1 MAKKDYE
8 EKIEEL
14 LEGSEKENVEVEI
27 EVKDTEQDLQDLVG
41 VLKSEMDDAKD
52 FINQVGQERAE
63 STEYY
68 LGNEP
73 ESTSSLQSEFIST
86 DVRDTVLFM
95 LPQIMRTFFGTK
107 KVVEFVPK
115 GPEDIALAE
124 QQTDYINY
132 LIQEKN
138 PGFQVL
144 YSAFKDAL
152 VRKTGFVKVFWDDSV
167 KATTHE
173 YTGLDPQSY
182 QALVLDP
189 NVEIVQESVTMEKII
204 QIDPLSGEQVEMEIP
219 AKYDLVIRRL
229 KPKDQV
235 CIEAVPPEEILIAR
249 HARTLEE
256 ASYVAHRMIK
266 SASELVAMGYDYDEI
281 EEYIGYTGSSL
292 DPEAFEEIEARNP
305 FDNMVYPD
313 RTDSGG
319 KDALYIEH
327 YINYDFDGDGIDER
341 IRVCTIGNGLHVLNV
356 EQWDE
361 LPICMFC
368 PDPEPHT
375 AIGSCPADY
384 LKPIQAAKSQIMRD
398 TLDSLGHSIFPRMAV
413 VEGQVNIDDVLNTD
427 IGQPI
432 RVRAPGMVQPFSVP
446 FVGKEAFPVLGY
458 LDESKENRTGVSKAS
473 AGLNAD
479 ALQSSTKAAVAA
491 TMSGAQGRIELICR
505 HFAEGGLKDMFKIVN
520 NLVIK
525 HQNAQDVFRLNGK
538 FIPVDPRYWDSD
550 KDMIVNVAISKSS
563 DEEKFAVL
571 TQVAGKQEQIMQLLG
586 PSNPLVSLQQYANT
600 LTKFVE
606 LAGFKDSSQFFNAEV
621 PPMPPQQPPEEQK
634 PDATEMLAQAEA
646 MKAQVSAQKAMI
658 DAETDRMKIIMDD
671 DRQRDIEEAQIR
683 LKAAELMAKY
693 GAQVNIAEINAIMER
708 DRETIRQTAKAQS
721 QGLFTGNV
729 PPQNL

>member
-1 MAKKDYE
+1 MAEKKV
-8 EKIEEL
+8 K
-14 LEGSEKENVEVEI
+14 EI
-27 EVKDTEQDLQDLVG
+27 EAEIEMQVDEESSMIDLVG
-41 VLKSEMDDAKD
+41 VIKSEMDDAKD
-52 FINQVGQERAE
+52 FIHQVGEERAE

-68 LGNEP
+68 LGSEP
-73 ESTSSLQSEFIST
+73 EATSTLQSEFIST

-95 LPQIMRTFFGTK
+95 LPSIMRTFFGTK
-107 KVVEFVPK
+107 KVVEFVPN
-115 GPEDIALAE
+115 GPEDIPLAE

-132 LIQEKN
+132 IVQQKN
-138 PGFQVL
+138 QGFNVL

-152 VRKTGFVKVFWDDSV
+152 VRKTGFVKGFWDDSIT
-167 KATTHE
+167 ASTHE
-173 YTGLDPQSY
+173 YTGLDPQAY

-189 NVEIVQESVTMEKII
+189 NVEIVEESVTMQSITTV
-204 QIDPLSGEQVEMEIP
+204 DPVSGEEVTQEIP
-219 AKYDLVIRRL
+219 AMYDITIRRV
-229 KPKDQV
+229 KAKNQV
-235 CIEAVPPEEILIAR
+235 CLEAIPPEEVLISR
-249 HARTLEE
+249 HARDIKS

-266 SASELVAMGYDYDEI
+266 SVSELVAMGYDADEI
-281 EEYIGYTGSSL
+281 DEYASYAGTAL
-292 DPEAFEEIEARNP
+292 DPESYDEQQARNP

-313 RTDSGG
+313 RNDSGG
-319 KDALYIEH
+319 KDVLYIEH
-327 YINYDFDGDGIDER
+327 YLFYDFDGDGIDER
-341 IRVCTIGNGLHVLNV
+341 IRVCTIGDGLHILNV
-356 EQWDE
+356 EQWDD
-361 LPICMFC
+361 LPIVMFC

-505 HFAEGGLKDMFKIVN
+505 HFAEGGMKDLFTLVN

-538 FIPVDPRYWDSD
+538 FVPVDPRYWDSD
-550 KDMIVNVAISKSS
+550 KDLVCNVAISKSS
-563 DEEKFAVL
+563 DEEKFATL
-571 TQVAGKQEQIMQLLG
+571 GSLAGKQEQILQTLG
-586 PSNPLVSLQQYANT
+586 PSNPMVSLQQYSNT
-600 LTKFVE
+600 LARMIE
-606 LAGFKDSSQFFNAEV
+606 MAGFKDPESFINTEV
-621 PPMPPQQPPEEQK
+621 PPLPPTPQETK
-634 PDATEMLAQAEA
+634 PDAAELLAQAEA
-646 MKAQVSAQKAMI
+646 QKAQVQAQKAII

-683 LKAAELMAKY
+683 LKAAELIGKY
-693 GAQVNIAEINAIMER
+693 GTQVNIAEINAIMER
-708 DRETIRQTAKAQS
+708 DRETIRQSAKDQA

-729 PPQNL
+729 QQNI

>member
-1 MAKKDYE
+1 MAEKKV
-8 EKIEEL
+8 K
-14 LEGSEKENVEVEI
+14 EI
-27 EVKDTEQDLQDLVG
+27 EAEIEMQVDEESSMIDLVG
-41 VLKSEMDDAKD
+41 VIKSEMDDAKD
-52 FINQVGQERAE
+52 FIHQVGEERAE

-68 LGNEP
+68 LGGEP
-73 ESTSSLQSEFIST
+73 EATSTLQSEFIST

-95 LPQIMRTFFGTK
+95 LPNIMRTFFGTK
-107 KVVEFVPK
+107 KVVEFVPN
-115 GPEDIALAE
+115 GPEDIPLAE

-132 LIQEKN
+132 IVQQKN
-138 PGFQVL
+138 QGFNVL

-152 VRKTGFVKVFWDDSV
+152 VRKTGFVKGFWDDSIT
-167 KATTHE
+167 ASTHE
-173 YTGLDPQSY
+173 YTGLDPQAY

-189 NVEIVQESVTMEKII
+189 NVEIVEESVTMQSITTV
-204 QIDPLSGEQVEMEIP
+204 DPVSGEEVTQEIP
-219 AKYDLVIRRL
+219 AMYDITIRRV
-229 KPKDQV
+229 KAKNQV
-235 CIEAVPPEEILIAR
+235 CLEAIPPEEVLISR
-249 HARTLEE
+249 HARDIKS

-266 SASELVAMGYDYDEI
+266 SVSELVAMGYDADEI
-281 EEYIGYTGSSL
+281 DEYASYAGTAL
-292 DPEAFEEIEARNP
+292 DPESYDEQQARNP

-313 RTDSGG
+313 RNDSGG
-319 KDALYIEH
+319 KDVLYIEH
-327 YINYDFDGDGIDER
+327 YLFYDFDGDGIDER
-341 IRVCTIGNGLHVLNV
+341 IRVCTIGDGLHILNV
-356 EQWDE
+356 EQWDD
-361 LPICMFC
+361 LPIVMFC

-505 HFAEGGLKDMFKIVN
+505 HFAEGGMKDLFTLVN

-538 FIPVDPRYWDSD
+538 FVPVDPRYWNAD
-550 KDMIVNVAISKSS
+550 KDLICNVAISKSS
-563 DEEKFAVL
+563 DEEKFAIL
-571 TQVAGKQEQIMQLLG
+571 GSLAGKQEQILQTLG
-586 PSNPLVSLQQYANT
+586 PSNPMVSLQQYSNT
-600 LTKFVE
+600 LARMIE
-606 LAGFKDSSQFFNAEV
+606 MAGFKDPESFINTEV
-621 PPMPPQQPPEEQK
+621 PPLPPTPQETK
-634 PDATEMLAQAEA
+634 PDAAELLAQAEA
-646 MKAQVSAQKAMI
+646 QKAQVQAQKAII

-683 LKAAELMAKY
+683 LKAAELIGKY
-693 GAQVNIAEINAIMER
+693 GTQVNIAEINAIMER
-708 DRETIRQTAKAQS
+708 DRETIRQTAKDQA

-729 PPQNL
+729 QQNI

>member
-1 MAKKDYE
+1 MAKKIKE
-8 EKIEEL
+8 ETVK
-14 LEGSEKENVEVEI
+14 VEMQEAT
-27 EVKDTEQDLQDLVG
+27 DMDNLVG
-41 VLKSEMDDAKD
+41 VIKSEMDDAKD
-52 FINQVGQERAE
+52 FIHQVGSERAE

-73 ESTSSLQSEFIST
+73 EGTSSLQSEFVST
-86 DVRDTVLFM
+86 DVRESVLFM
-95 LPQIMRTFFGTK
+95 LPSIMRTFFGTK
-107 KVVEFVPK
+107 KIVEFVPK
-115 GPEDIALAE
+115 GPEDIQLAE

-132 LIQEKN
+132 LIREKN

-144 YSAFKDAL
+144 YDVFKDAL

-167 KATTHE
+167 TATTHE
-173 YTGLDPQSY
+173 YSNIDPQSY
-182 QALVLDP
+182 QALILNK
-189 NVEIVQESVTMEKII
+189 NVEVIEESATQETITTF
-204 QIDPLSGEQVEMEIP
+204 DPISGEEVTQEIP
-219 AKYDLVIRRL
+219 VSYDLTIRRL

-235 CIEAVPPEEILIAR
+235 CIESVPPEEILISR
-249 HARTLEE
+249 HARNIET

-266 SASELVAMGYDYDEI
+266 SVSDLVAMGYDPEEI
-281 EEYIGYTGSSL
+281 EEFAGYGGSSL
-292 DPEAFEEIEARNP
+292 DPESYEEEQARNP

-313 RTDSGG
+313 RNDAGG
-319 KDALYIEH
+319 KDVYYVEH
-327 YINYDFDGDGIDER
+327 YLYYDFDGDGIDER
-341 IRVCTIGNGLHVLNV
+341 IRVCTAGDGLHVLNV
-356 EQWDE
+356 EPWDE

-398 TLDSLGHSIFPRMAV
+398 TLDSLGHSIFPRMGI

-432 RVRAPGMVQPFSVP
+432 RMRAPGMVQPFAVP

-473 AGLNAD
+473 AGLNAE
-479 ALQSSTKAAVAA
+479 ALQSTTSAAVTA

-505 HFAEGGLKDMFKIVN
+505 HFAEGGLKAMFKTVN

-550 KDMIVNVAISKSS
+550 KDMVVNVAISKSS
-563 DEEKFAVL
+563 DQEKFQVL
-571 TQVAGKQEQIMQLLG
+571 SQVAVKQEQIMQLLG
-586 PSNPLVSLQQYANT
+586 PQNPLVSMQQYANT
-600 LTKFVE
+600 LTRMIE
-606 LAGFKDSSQFFNAEV
+606 LAGFQDAQSFINTEV
-621 PPMPPQQPPEEQK
+621 PPMPPMPQEPPQPDP
-634 PDATEMLAQAEA
+634 AALLAQAEA
-646 MKAQVSAQKAMI
+646 QKAQVQAQKAII

-671 DRQRDIEEAQIR
+671 DRQRDIEEAQLR
-683 LKAAELMAKY
+683 VKALELQAKY
-693 GAQVNIAEINAIMER
+693 GAQINIAEINAIMER
-708 DRETIRQTAKAQS
+708 DRENIRQNAKNQA

-729 PPQNL
+729 PPTQNF

>member
-1 MAKKDYE
+1 MAKK
-8 EKIEEL
+8 KV
-14 LEGSEKENVEVEI
+14 KEI
-27 EVKDTEQDLQDLVG
+27 EAEIEMQLDEESSMIDLVG
-41 VLKSEMDDAKD
+41 VIKSEMDDAKD
-52 FINQVGQERAE
+52 FIHQVGEERAE

-68 LGNEP
+68 LGGEP
-73 ESTSSLQSEFIST
+73 EATSTLQSEFIST

-95 LPQIMRTFFGTK
+95 LPNIMRTFFGTK
-107 KVVEFVPK
+107 KVVEFVPN
-115 GPEDIALAE
+115 GPEDIPLAE

-132 LIQEKN
+132 IVQQKN
-138 PGFQVL
+138 QGFNVM

-152 VRKTGFVKVFWDDSV
+152 VRKTGFVKGFWDDSIT
-167 KATTHE
+167 ASTHE
-173 YTGLDPQSY
+173 YTGVDPQSY

-189 NVEIVQESVTMEKII
+189 NVEIVEESVTMETITTL
-204 QIDPLSGEQVEMEIP
+204 DPVSGEEVVQEIP
-219 AKYDLVIRRL
+219 AMYDITIRRV
-229 KPKDQV
+229 KAKNQV
-235 CIEAVPPEEILIAR
+235 CLEAIPPEEVLISR
-249 HARTLEE
+249 HARDIKS

-266 SASELVAMGYDYDEI
+266 SVSELVAMGYDQDEI
-281 EEYIGYTGSSL
+281 EEYASYAGTAL
-292 DPEAFEEIEARNP
+292 DPESYDEQQARNP

-313 RTDSGG
+313 RNDSGG
-319 KDALYIEH
+319 KDVLYIEH
-327 YINYDFDGDGIDER
+327 YLFYDFDGDGIDER
-341 IRVCTIGNGLHVLNV
+341 IRVCTVGDGLHVLNV
-356 EQWDE
+356 EQWDD
-361 LPICMFC
+361 LPIVMFC

-505 HFAEGGLKDMFKIVN
+505 HFAEGGMKDLFTLVN

-538 FIPVDPRYWDSD
+538 FVPVDPRYWDAD
-550 KDMIVNVAISKSS
+550 KDLVCNVAISKSS
-563 DEEKFAVL
+563 DEEKFAIL
-571 TQVAGKQEQIMQLLG
+571 GSLAGKQEQILQTLG
-586 PSNPLVSLQQYANT
+586 PSNPMVSLQQYSNT
-600 LTKFVE
+600 LARMIE
-606 LAGFKDSSQFFNAEV
+606 MAGFKDPESFVNTEV
-621 PPMPPQQPPEEQK
+621 PPMPPAPQETK
-634 PDATEMLAQAEA
+634 PDAAELLAQAEA
-646 MKAQVSAQKAMI
+646 QKAQVQAQKAII

-671 DRQRDIEEAQIR
+671 DRNRDIEEAQIR
-683 LKAAELMAKY
+683 LKAAELIGKY
-693 GAQVNIAEINAIMER
+693 GTQVNIAEINAIMER
-708 DRETIRQTAKAQS
+708 DRETIRQTAKDQA

-729 PPQNL
+729 PQNI

>member
-1 MAKKDYE
+1 MAKQYKE
-8 EKIEEL
+8 EMSVKVSEETNM
-14 LEGSEKENVEVEI
+14 EN
-27 EVKDTEQDLQDLVG
+27 LVG
-41 VLKSEMDDAKD
+41 VIKSEMDDASD
-52 FINQVGQERAE
+52 FIHQVGSDRAE

-73 ESTSSLQSEFIST
+73 EGTSSLQSEFIST
-86 DVRDTVLFM
+86 DVRESILFM
-95 LPQIMRTFFGTK
+95 LPSIMRTFFGTK

-115 GPEDIALAE
+115 GPEDIQLAE

-132 LIQEKN
+132 IIQQKN
-138 PGFQVL
+138 NGFQVL
-144 YSAFKDAL
+144 YDAFKDAL
-152 VRKTGFVKVFWDDSV
+152 VRKTGFVKVFWDDTV

-182 QALVLDP
+182 QALIIDKD
-189 NVEIVQESVTMEKII
+189 VEIVEESSITETITTL
-204 QIDPLSGEQVEMEIP
+204 DPVSGEEITQEIP
-219 AKYDLVIRRL
+219 TSYDLTIRRL
-229 KPKDQV
+229 KQKNQV
-235 CIEAVPPEEILIAR
+235 CIEAIPPEEVLISR
-249 HARTLEE
+249 HARDLES

-266 SASELVAMGYDYDEI
+266 SVSDLVAMGYDQ
-281 EEYIGYTGSSL
+281 EEVEQHAGYGGSAV

-313 RTDSGG
+313 RNDAGG
-319 KDALYIEH
+319 KDVLYVEH
-327 YINYDFDGDGIDER
+327 YLFYDFDGDGIDER
-341 IRVCTIGNGLHVLNV
+341 VRVCSIGNGLHVVNV
-356 EQWDE
+356 EPWDE

-398 TLDSLGHSIFPRMAV
+398 TLDSLGHSIFPRMGI

-432 RVRAPGMVQPFSVP
+432 RMRAPGMVQPFAVP

-458 LDESKENRTGVSKAS
+458 LDEAKENRTGVSKAS

-479 ALQSSTKAAVAA
+479 ALQSSTSQAVSA
-491 TMSGAQGRIELICR
+491 TMSGAQGRVELICR
-505 HFAEGGLKDMFKIVN
+505 HFAEGGLKDIFKTVN

-525 HQNAQDVFRLNGK
+525 HQNAQDVYRLNNK
-538 FIPVDPRYWDSD
+538 FVPVDPRYWDND
-550 KDMIVNVAISKSS
+550 KDIIVNVAISKSS
-563 DEEKFAVL
+563 DQEKFAVL
-571 TQVAGKQEQIMQLLG
+571 QNVAQKQEQIMQLLG
-586 PSNPLVSLQQYANT
+586 PQNPLVSMQQYANT
-600 LTKFVE
+600 LTKMIE
-606 LAGFKDSSQFFNAEV
+606 MAGFKDSSSFINTEV
-621 PPMPPQQPPEEQK
+621 PPMPPQQPEEQK
-634 PDATEMLAQAEA
+634 PDAAEMLAQAEA

-671 DRQRDIEEAQIR
+671 DRQRDIEEAQ
-683 LKAAELMAKY
+683 LKVKAMEMQAKY
-693 GAQVNIAEINAIMER
+693 GAQINIAEINAIMER
-708 DRETIRQTAKAQS
+708 DREGIRQNAKAQA

-729 PPQNL
+729 PPQNI

>member
-1 MAKKDYE
+1 MAKK
-8 EKIEEL
+8 KV
-14 LEGSEKENVEVEI
+14 KEI
-27 EVKDTEQDLQDLVG
+27 EAEIEMQVDEESSMIDLVG
-41 VLKSEMDDAKD
+41 VIKSEMDDAKD
-52 FINQVGQERAE
+52 FIHQVGEERSE

-68 LGNEP
+68 LGSEP
-73 ESTSSLQSEFIST
+73 EATSTLQSEFIST

-95 LPQIMRTFFGTK
+95 LPNIMRTFFGTK
-107 KVVEFVPK
+107 KVVEFVPN
-115 GPEDIALAE
+115 GPEDIPLAE

-132 LIQEKN
+132 IVQQKN
-138 PGFQVL
+138 QGFNVM

-152 VRKTGFVKVFWDDSV
+152 VRKTGFVKGFWDDSIT
-167 KATTHE
+167 ASTHE

-189 NVEIVQESVTMEKII
+189 NVEIVEESVTMETITTL
-204 QIDPLSGEQVEMEIP
+204 DPVSGEEVTQEIP
-219 AKYDLVIRRL
+219 AMYDITIRRV
-229 KPKDQV
+229 KAKNQV
-235 CIEAVPPEEILIAR
+235 CLEAIPPEEVLISR
-249 HARTLEE
+249 HARDIKS

-266 SASELVAMGYDYDEI
+266 SVSELVAMGYDQDEI
-281 EEYIGYTGSSL
+281 EEYASYAGTAL
-292 DPEAFEEIEARNP
+292 DPESYDEQQARNP

-313 RTDSGG
+313 RNDSGG
-319 KDALYIEH
+319 KDVLYIEH
-327 YINYDFDGDGIDER
+327 YLFYDFDGDGIDER
-341 IRVCTIGNGLHVLNV
+341 IRVCTVGDGLHVLNV
-356 EQWDE
+356 EQWDD
-361 LPICMFC
+361 LPIVMFC

-505 HFAEGGLKDMFKIVN
+505 HFAEGGMKDLFTLIN

-525 HQNAQDVFRLNGK
+525 HQNSQDVFRLNGK
-538 FIPVDPRYWDSD
+538 FIPVDPRYWNAD
-550 KDMIVNVAISKSS
+550 KDLIVNVAISKSS
-563 DEEKFAVL
+563 DEEKFAIL
-571 TQVAGKQEQIMQLLG
+571 GSVAGKQEQILQTLG
-586 PSNPLVSLQQYANT
+586 PNNPMVSLQQYANT
-600 LTKFVE
+600 LSRMIE
-606 LAGFKDSSQFFNAEV
+606 MAGFKDPESFINTEV
-621 PPMPPQQPPEEQK
+621 PPMPPAPEQMK
-634 PDATEMLAQAEA
+634 PDATEILAQAEA
-646 MKAQVSAQKAMI
+646 QKAQNQAQKAII

-671 DRQRDIEEAQIR
+671 DRQRDETEAQIR
-683 LKAAELMAKY
+683 LKAAELLAKY
-693 GAQVNIAEINAIMER
+693 GTQVNIAEINAIMER
-708 DRETIRQTAKAQS
+708 DRETIRQTAKDQA

-729 PPQNL
+729 PQNI

>member
-1 MAKKDYE
+1 MAEKKV
-8 EKIEEL
+8 K
-14 LEGSEKENVEVEI
+14 EI
-27 EVKDTEQDLQDLVG
+27 EAEIEMKLDEESSMIDLVG
-41 VLKSEMDDAKD
+41 VIKSEMDDAKD
-52 FINQVGQERAE
+52 FIHQVGEERAE

-68 LGNEP
+68 LGGEP
-73 ESTSSLQSEFIST
+73 EATSTLQSEFIST

-95 LPQIMRTFFGTK
+95 LPSIMRTFFGTK
-107 KVVEFVPK
+107 KVVEFVPN
-115 GPEDIALAE
+115 GPEDIPLAE

-132 LIQEKN
+132 IVQQKN
-138 PGFQVL
+138 QGFNVM

-152 VRKTGFVKVFWDDSV
+152 VRKTGFVKGFWDDSIT
-167 KATTHE
+167 ASTHE

-189 NVEIVQESVTMEKII
+189 NVEIVEESVTMETITTL
-204 QIDPLSGEQVEMEIP
+204 DPVSGEEVVQEIP
-219 AKYDLVIRRL
+219 AMYDITIRRV
-229 KPKDQV
+229 KAKNQV
-235 CIEAVPPEEILIAR
+235 CLEAIPPEEVLISR
-249 HARTLEE
+249 HARDIKS

-266 SASELVAMGYDYDEI
+266 SVSELVAMGYDQDEI
-281 EEYIGYTGSSL
+281 EEYASYAGTAL
-292 DPEAFEEIEARNP
+292 DPESYDEQQARNP

-313 RTDSGG
+313 RNDSGG
-319 KDALYIEH
+319 KDVLYIEH
-327 YINYDFDGDGIDER
+327 YLFYDFDGDGIDER
-341 IRVCTIGNGLHVLNV
+341 IRVCTVGDGLHVLNV
-356 EQWDE
+356 EQWDD
-361 LPICMFC
+361 LPIVMFC

-505 HFAEGGLKDMFKIVN
+505 HFAEGGMKDLFTLIN

-538 FIPVDPRYWDSD
+538 FVPVDPRYWNAD
-550 KDMIVNVAISKSS
+550 KDLIVNVAISKSS
-563 DEEKFAVL
+563 DEEKFAIL
-571 TQVAGKQEQIMQLLG
+571 GSVAGKQEQILQTLG
-586 PSNPLVSLQQYANT
+586 PSNPMVSLQQYANT
-600 LTKFVE
+600 LSRMIE
-606 LAGFKDSSQFFNAEV
+606 MAGFKDPESFINTEV
-621 PPMPPQQPPEEQK
+621 PPMPPAPEQTK
-634 PDATEMLAQAEA
+634 PDAAELLAQAEA
-646 MKAQVSAQKAMI
+646 MKAQNQAQKAII

-671 DRQRDIEEAQIR
+671 DRNRDEAEAQIR
-683 LKAAELMAKY
+683 LKAAELLAKY
-693 GAQVNIAEINAIMER
+693 GTQVNIAEINAIMER
-708 DRETIRQTAKAQS
+708 DRENIRQTAKDQA

-729 PPQNL
+729 PQNI